1 MRLALYMQSLCKPVQ
16 TQDAE
21 SAEHSLAGL
30 ATGPIFPVA
39 RTLSYL
45 LGKHGTFSALGL
57 VVRTIC

>member
-1 MRLALYMQSLCKPVQ
+1 MQSLCKPVQ

-45 LGKHGTFSALGL
+45 LGKHSTFSALGL